1 MKLRVLG
8 AHNMESKDTRME
20 CHLIDG
26 VLALDAGSLAR
37 ALSFEEQRAVRT
49 VLLTHRHFDHLRD
62 LLPLGITLWN
72 TGLTVDVYAIKDTI
86 DFVTARLLDGKLY
99 PDFLNLPSR
108 EHPVF
113 RLHVVE
119 YLREFKVLDYD
130 VMAVPV
136 PHEVPA
142 AGFQI
147 LSGASRLFYTGDA
160 GPGLADAWDHVSPK
174 VLLTEVTFGNGDEER
189 ALIVG
194 HLTPRFLEEALLAF
208 KDKHGYLPKVIV
220 THLNP
225 PWEEEIIRELEPV
238 ASSLGVELTVSW
250 ADMEVEI

>member
-1 MKLRVLG
+1 
-8 AHNMESKDTRME
+8 ME

-37 ALSFEEQRAVRT
+37 ALTFEEQRGVGA

-72 TGLTVDVYAIKDTI
+72 TGLTVDVYGIKDTI
-86 DFVTARLLDGKLY
+86 DYVTARLLDGKLY

-108 EHPVF
+108 EHPVY
-113 RLHVVE
+113 RVHVVE

-160 GPGLADAWDHVSPK
+160 GPGLADAWEHVSPE

-189 ALIVG
+189 ALVVG

-208 KDKHGYLPKVIV
+208 KDKRGYLPKVIV
-220 THLNP
+220 THMNP
-225 PWEEEIIRELEPV
+225 PWEADIRQELKPV
-238 ASSLGVELTVSW
+238 AANLGVELTVSW
-250 ADMEVEI
+250 ADMNVDI

>member
-1 MKLRVLG
+1 MLLRILG

-37 ALSFEEQRAVRT
+37 SLSFEEQRGIRA
-49 VLLTHRHFDHLRD
+49 LLLSHRHFDHLRD

-72 TGLTVDVYAIKDTI
+72 TGLTVDVYGIKDTI
-86 DFVTARLLDGKLY
+86 DYVTSKLLDGTLY
-99 PDFLNLPSR
+99 PDFLNRPSR
-108 EHPVF
+108 ESPVF
-113 RLHVVE
+113 RLHEVE
-119 YLREFKVLDYD
+119 YLSEFKVLDYD

-147 LSGASRLFYTGDA
+147 CSGGSRLFYTGDT
-160 GPGLADAWDHVSPK
+160 GRGLTEAWEHVAPE
-174 VLLTEVTFGNGDEER
+174 VLLTEVTYGDEDEER

-208 KDKHGYLPKVIV
+208 KNKRGYLPKVIV
-220 THLNP
+220 THINP
-225 PWEEEIIRELEPV
+225 PWEEHIRRELEPIV
-238 ASSLGVELTVSW
+238 SNLGIELTVSW